1 MIFAVLALTAICVLA
16 FFIRKAVKGTPFAH
30 KCPCTPYIEH
40 LRSLENADAPHK
52 KEDLW

>member
-1 MIFAVLALTAICVLA
+1 MIMAIFIIVAILVLA

-40 LRSLENADAPHK
+40 LRSNEGKANAHK
-52 KEDLW
+52 KENLW

>member
-1 MIFAVLALTAICVLA
+1 MWAILLVGAILVLAW
-16 FFIRKAVKGTPFAH
+16 FIRKASKGTPFAH

-40 LRSLENADAPHK
+40 LRSAEQENAPHK